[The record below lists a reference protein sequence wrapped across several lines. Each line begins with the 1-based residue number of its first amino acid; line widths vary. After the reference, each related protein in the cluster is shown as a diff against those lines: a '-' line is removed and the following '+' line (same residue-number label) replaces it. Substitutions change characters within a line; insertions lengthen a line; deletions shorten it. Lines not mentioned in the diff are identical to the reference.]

1 MNFDDT
7 SNTWLQLDLDL
18 GLALHDHFDD
28 HGKRESKKKRVEN
41 PSKCIKAYPMLTL
54 GPSKE
59 ESEENTKIQQH
70 STSKTESCDQNLPTQ
85 FTSASIES
93 SFSNSTSIKKESGEE
108 FEVEI
113 EKVPITRIGNVDKD
127 GSPRKKLRLTKQ
139 QSEVLEENF
148 KEHSTL
154 NPKQKQ
160 ALANKLNLQARQ
172 VEVWF
177 QNRRARTKLKQTE
190 SDCEILKKCCESL
203 TEENKKLQKEL
214 QELKSMQTVAAAP
227 FYMKIPAAT
236 LTICP
241 SCETICGGNNNG
253 SLPSTTLL
261 IGSKNH
267 HFHKNFLV

>member
-18 GLALHDHFDD
+18 GLTLHDHFDD
-28 HGKRESKKKRVEN
+28 HGKRESKKKRVKN

-93 SFSNSTSIKKESGEE
+93 SFSNSTSIRKESGEE

-154 NPKQKQ
+154 NP
-160 ALANKLNLQARQ
+160 
-172 VEVWF
+172 V
-177 QNRRARTKLKQTE
+177 
-190 SDCEILKKCCESL
+190 
-203 TEENKKLQKEL
+203 
-214 QELKSMQTVAAAP
+214 P
-227 FYMKIPAAT
+227 
-236 LTICP
+236 
-241 SCETICGGNNNG
+241 
-253 SLPSTTLL
+253 
-261 IGSKNH
+261 
-267 HFHKNFLV
+267 